1 MNTLSGF
8 CNIIQWFLLLSPRVV
23 LILSSEEE
31 FKRRY
36 GGNEKLSKIT
46 AEKRTSIP
54 MEY

>member
-8 CNIIQWFLLLSPRVV
+8 CDIIQWFLPLSPRVV
-23 LILSSEEE
+23 SIFLSEEE
-31 FKRRY
+31 FKGKY
-36 GGNEKLSKIT
+36 GRNEKLSKIT